1 MQKGGL
7 GQAWL
12 SSQDPVNVP
21 GAAYGR
27 RMGMEG
33 TDKAPQVRASPA
45 IQPAVDLRHMREPYQ
60 DQKNRSAEPMGLS

>member
-1 MQKGGL
+1 M
-7 GQAWL
+7 
-12 SSQDPVNVP
+12 P

>member
-12 SSQDPVNVP
+12 FPRDPVNVP

-27 RMGMEG
+27 RMGTKG
-33 TDKAPQVRASPA
+33 TDKAPQVRASPT
-45 IQPAVDLRHMREPYQ
+45 IQPAADNSHTREQSQ
-60 DQKNRSAEPMGLS
+60 DRKNCPDEPTGLS